1 MWIIFLVSCG
11 VEFTDRILAS
21 GFRLGKNHHQVNAQG
36 QTMTKKVFYQDSYQ
50 NTHRSEV
57 VEVIGQ
63 GVILAETIF
72 YPLGGGQPGDSGRL
86 IIHERGYRV
95 VDTRFAEDRNNI
107 IHLLE
112 DEDLSAIHAGDPV
125 DMEIDWE
132 RRHRLMRMHS
142 SMHLLCSLI
151 SAQATGGA
159 VGETSSRLDF
169 DLQGQVLDK
178 EQLTADLNAL
188 VAKAIPVSIGSI
200 TDEELEQNPGL
211 VRTMSVQPPRG
222 HGTVRTISIENID
235 YQPCGGTHVRNT
247 DEIGELLVT
256 SVKSKGKQNKRI
268 SLALVTP

>member
-1 MWIIFLVSCG
+1 
-11 VEFTDRILAS
+11 
-21 GFRLGKNHHQVNAQG
+21 
-36 QTMTKKVFYQDSYQ
+36 MTEKVFYQDSYQ
-50 NTHRSEV
+50 KTHRSEV
-57 VEVIGQ
+57 AEVLDH
-63 GVILAETIF
+63 GVILAATIF

-86 IIHERGYRV
+86 IINEREYRV

-112 DEDLSAIHAGDPV
+112 DEDLSTIHAGDPV
-125 DMEIDWE
+125 DMEIDWA

-169 DLQGQVLDK
+169 DLQGQVIDK

-188 VAKAIPVSIGSI
+188 IAKAIPISIGSI
-200 TDEELEQNPGL
+200 TDAELEQNPGL

-222 HGTVRTISIENID
+222 HGTVRTISIENTD

-247 DEIGELLVT
+247 AEIGELLVT
-256 SVKSKGKQNKRI
+256 GLKNKGKQNKRI
-268 SLALVTP
+268 SLALVAP